1 MIPNEK
7 VAGAGADMAADQ
19 DVPLQA
25 DHHQPG
31 HDFEDQDDDA
41 DDDYAD
47 DDDADYDYAD
57 NDDDVKENQTYVA
70 AGTRLGESFEG
81 RRRIVRADETQPR
94 AAAAQMGQLSA
105 REGLRFHMFM
115 LNYLNHLNYL
125 KTQMGQLCPS
135 SQPPQTSIFI

>member
-31 HDFEDQDDDA
+31 HDLEDQDDEA
-41 DDDYAD
+41 DD
-47 DDDADYDYAD
+47 DYAD
-57 NDDDVKENQTYVA
+57 NDDDVKDNQTYSA
-70 AGTRLGESFEG
+70 AGARPGESFEG

-94 AAAAQMGQLSA
+94 AAVAQMGHLSA
-105 REGLRFHMFM
+105 REGLRFHMFILNH
-115 LNYLNHLNYL
+115 LNYLNYL

>member
-1 MIPNEK
+1 M
-7 VAGAGADMAADQ
+7 AGAGADMAADQ

-31 HDFEDQDDDA
+31 HDFEDQDAD

-47 DDDADYDYAD
+47 DGDADDDYTD
-57 NDDDVKENQTYVA
+57 NDDDVKDNETYSA
-70 AGTRLGESFEG
+70 AGARPGESFEG

-125 KTQMGQLCPS
+125 ENHMGQQCPS
-135 SQPPQTSIFI
+135 STTSNLNLHLI

>member
-1 MIPNEK
+1 MIPTEK

-31 HDFEDQDDDA
+31 HDFKDQDDDA
-41 DDDYAD
+41 DNDGEEADAD
-47 DDDADYDYAD
+47 DDYAD
-57 NDDDVKENQTYVA
+57 NDDDVKDNQTYSA
-70 AGTRLGESFEG
+70 AGARPGESFEG

-105 REGLRFHMFM
+105 REGLRFHMLM
-115 LNYLNHLNYL
+115 LNCLNHFNYL